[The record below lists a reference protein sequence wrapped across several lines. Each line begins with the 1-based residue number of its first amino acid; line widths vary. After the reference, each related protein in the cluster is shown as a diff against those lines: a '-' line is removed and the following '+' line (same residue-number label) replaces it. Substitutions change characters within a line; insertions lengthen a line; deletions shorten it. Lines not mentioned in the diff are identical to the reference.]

1 MWEEERRALWLLLS
15 HGQRRW
21 QGRDGA
27 GTMAWL
33 TRARGHRDLCFPV
46 KKLAAWCPGSFGEGH
61 EALA

>member
-1 MWEEERRALWLLLS
+1 MWEEERGTLPLLLS

-21 QGRDGA
+21 QGTDEA

-33 TRARGHRDLCFPV
+33 TWARGHLNLCFPV
-46 KKLAAWCPGSFGEGH
+46 KKLSAWCPGSFSEGH